1 MEQLGESAA
10 LCARDKGGA
19 ESVRG
24 VAQRASGAGRPWPTL
39 GDAAAQTW
47 LPSSLTV

>member
-10 LCARDKGGA
+10 LCARDKRGA

-24 VAQRASGAGRPWPTL
+24 VAQGASGAGRPWPTL
-39 GDAAAQTW
+39 GDAAARTGSPP
-47 LPSSLTV
+47 L